1 MMRAARVASSV
12 TILRRSRTCSVAW
25 GLASRSCVWP
35 RIVVRGLLISCAT
48 PEASLPTADS
58 FSAWMSCVWVR
69 LSSSSWRRVSESRR
83 ALSSASP
90 IWSAVASRSATSLPS
105 KRSRI
110 LRPSE
115 SVPRILPRLVIGTPT
130 EPPKRPRP
138 TPGRPHEGPAPPRRG
153 AHRPLFYPLAGGARD
168 EVVDELERV
177 GQFARVGTT
186 TLGQVGSA
194 AAPTAHDPGDLL
206 HDPTRLEAL
215 GEVVGDGGD
224 EVHLAV
230 DDAPDADDAR
240 AETVAERVEIGAEA
254 VGVEAVDPP
263 GAHGD
268 AVDLPRRRD
277 QVLRAGARE
286 PGLELRELLLEQP
299 LLLEKLREPLRHLER
314 RDLEDL
320 RRLAERRLLPGHR
333 LERGAPCDGLDAPHA
348 GGDGALGREL
358 HEAELARLVQVR
370 AAT

>member
-25 GLASRSCVWP
+25 GFASRSCVWP

-90 IWSAVASRSATSLPS
+90 IWSAVASKVQRPAVLREEVETRDLVARDARQRLDRRAQHVVHVEGAAHRRSDGVEDL
-105 KRSRI
+105 
-110 LRPSE
+110 E
-115 SVPRILPRLVIGTPT
+115 VRLD
-130 EPPKRPRP
+130 
-138 TPGRPHEGPAPPRRG
+138 GRPNERPAPPRRG

-168 EVVDELERV
+168 EVVDQLERV
-177 GQFARVGTT
+177 VQFARVGTT
-186 TLGQVGSA
+186 TLSQVGSA

-215 GEVVGDGGD
+215 GEVVGGGGD

-240 AETVAERVEIGAEA
+240 AETVAERVGDRAEA
-254 VGVEAVDPP
+254 VGIEAVDPP
-263 GAHGD
+263 GDHGD

-277 QVLRAGARE
+277 QVLRAGARD

-320 RRLAERRLLPGHR
+320 RRLADRRLLPRHR
-333 LERGAPCDGLDAPHA
+333 LKRGAPRHGLHAPHP
-348 GGDGALGREL
+348 
-358 HEAELARLVQVR
+358 
-370 AAT
+370 